1 MSSEALFHVISIV
14 NFSDYLYECS
24 NINFHEHI
32 SFDAVNV
39 GESGKTKEMEN
50 FNPYNDGS
58 AFFVKHLFHRKL
70 DQLGVGHESLTATQC
85 SNEHLIF
92 FLRFSYEDI

>member
-1 MSSEALFHVISIV
+1 MSSEAPFHVISIV

-32 SFDAVNV
+32 SSDVINV
-39 GESGKTKEMEN
+39 GENGETKGIEN

-58 AFFVKHLFHRKL
+58 TFFFLSKHLFHRKL
-70 DQLGVGHESLTATQC
+70 DQFGVGHESLTAT
-85 SNEHLIF
+85 
-92 FLRFSYEDI
+92 